1 MIRTTLSVKM
11 PELWVCEITERYNVE
26 ISGRVGGTR
35 AKTAGWCLVE
45 IKGEDGLLDTVL
57 DEIRAHPSV
66 GNVKLQSREI
76 GKAAIMVDIRRCEA
90 CKALTLS
97 RYLLTYPVEIKN
109 GYMTWLMVTD
119 SNRTLGKICKKLE
132 DMGCSVKILESAPLN
147 AEKRLLTER
156 QEEVIRVAFE
166 NGYFDKPKR
175 NDSHAVAA
183 KLGISSAT
191 FSEIVRAAQ
200 RRILQ
205 DQLKPEGFKWDS
217 A

>member
-11 PELWVCEITERYNVE
+11 PELWVCQITERYKVE
-26 ISGRVGGTR
+26 ISGKVGGSR
-35 AKTAGWCLVE
+35 AKAAGWCLVE
-45 IKGEDGLLDTVL
+45 IRGENGLLDTVL

-76 GKAAIMVDIRRCEA
+76 GRATIMVDIRRCEA
-90 CKALTLS
+90 CKALMLS
-97 RYLLTYPVEIKN
+97 KYFLTYPVEIRN

-119 SNRTLGKICKKLE
+119 SNRTLGEICKRLE
-132 DMGCSVKILESAPLN
+132 DMGCTVKILESAPLD
-147 AEKRLLTER
+147 EQKKLLTER

-175 NDSHAVAA
+175 SGSHAVAA
-183 KLGISSAT
+183 KLGISAAT

-205 DQLKPEGFKWDS
+205 DQLRPPES
-217 A
+217 PR